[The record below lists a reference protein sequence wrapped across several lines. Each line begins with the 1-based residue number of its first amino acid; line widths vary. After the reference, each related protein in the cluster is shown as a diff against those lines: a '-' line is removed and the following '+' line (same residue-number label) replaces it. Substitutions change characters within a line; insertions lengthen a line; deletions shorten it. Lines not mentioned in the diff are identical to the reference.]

1 VRTANVESFVASIY
15 DLPSVETNKLAY
27 LNDVALYMDMTSKPA
42 IGGVV
47 EATFKV
53 SGAYK
58 RSDTVAYLVTPNGYT
73 ITLDATARTGTVSID
88 GVDYPV
94 LEEAPEATATGGRRL
109 ETSDD
114 TPVVPL
120 YSGRQVFERQI
131 SSRRQLA
138 RRAAFLST
146 SGSFTLSSG
155 GANSGGNSRRQ
166 LARRGAFLS
175 RSGSFTLSSGG
186 GGMAN
191 MAGND

>member
-1 VRTANVESFVASIY
+1 VRTANVESFVESIY
-15 DLPSVETNKLAY
+15 DLPSVETNQLAY

-114 TPVVPL
+114 VPVVPL
-120 YSGRQVFERQI
+120 YSGRQVAEKQI
-131 SSRRQLA
+131 NSRRRLARRAAFLSTSGSFNLASGGGADGNSRRRLA

-155 GANSGGNSRRQ
+155 GTNAGGN
-166 LARRGAFLS
+166 
-175 RSGSFTLSSGG
+175 
-186 GGMAN
+186 
-191 MAGND
+191 D

>member
-1 VRTANVESFVASIY
+1 MRTANVESFVASIY

-58 RSDTVAYLVTPNGYT
+58 RSDKVAYLVTPNGYT

-120 YSGRQVFERQI
+120 YSGRQVIERQI
-131 SSRRQLA
+131 SSRRQLS

-146 SGSFTLSSG
+146 SASFTLSSGGNQDAGNSRRKLARRGAFLGSFTLSSG
-155 GANSGGNSRRQ
+155 GSSGTGNS
-166 LARRGAFLS
+166 
-175 RSGSFTLSSGG
+175 
-186 GGMAN
+186 
-191 MAGND
+191 